1 MLTNTRTSELTKL
14 IPVSTMVGT
23 RPSFA
28 DLTPFL
34 LEFLKE
40 YENSKWIKYDDSPEC
55 LVNLLVQDPQ
65 IKYLVTDG
73 YDIRVCLF
81 DQTRQEF
88 YDENTEI
95 AWHAVTSYSKLPKL
109 PLDWTNNL

>member
-1 MLTNTRTSELTKL
+1 MLTNERISELTKL
-14 IPVSTMVGT
+14 IPVSTKLGLV
-23 RPSFA
+23 PSFA

-40 YENSKWIKYDDSPEC
+40 YEDSKWINYDDSVEC
-55 LVNLLVQDPQ
+55 LVELLAQNPQ
-65 IKYLVTDG
+65 TKYLVTDG

-81 DQTRQEF
+81 DQTLQEF
-88 YDENTEI
+88 YDEHTEI
-95 AWHAVTSYSKLPKL
+95 AWHKVTSYSELPKP